1 MSISVACMHALS
13 CKWQTTTH
21 RCSFTVILPEY
32 RLKKGVLPEMSV
44 CQEWSQMGVLSF
56 LFFFQEGFST
66 QYWSYTVRLACCL
79 SLVFI
84 YTNQWRKKMFVQKE
98 GNHMGQDKV
107 SSTSQDIW
115 YLLVLINWVIFQWC
129 NRTHILVLLL
139 SSCSCQQHYV
149 MSAISRVRDQQK
161 TCLAINDKWTRE
173 LHFFF

>member
-32 RLKKGVLPEMSV
+32 RLKKGARNVSV
-44 CQEWSQMGVLSF
+44 SRMKSDGCAVVF
-56 LFFFQEGFST
+56 VFFQEGFST

-79 SLVFI
+79 SLVFF

-173 LHFFF
+173 LHFF